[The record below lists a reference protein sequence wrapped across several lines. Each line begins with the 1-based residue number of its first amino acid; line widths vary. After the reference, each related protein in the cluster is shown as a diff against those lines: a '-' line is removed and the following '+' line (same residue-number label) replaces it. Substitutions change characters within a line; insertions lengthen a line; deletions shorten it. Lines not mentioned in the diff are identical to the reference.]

1 MNKVKMVRALVDLK
15 YGYIYYGSQKL
26 FCWNIILRVETFV
39 SWTIGGLKDFAKK
52 KHHENYG
59 L

>member
-1 MNKVKMVRALVDLK
+1 MDIFIMDLK
-15 YGYIYYGSQKL
+15 NYSVEIY
-26 FCWNIILRVETFV
+26 IILRLETFV
-39 SWTIGGLKDFAKK
+39 SWTIRGLKDFAKK